1 MPFLPP
7 NQQRQSNEDS
17 GHLSEETELI
27 GTAEVTDA
35 DRWAEQQTV
44 LLYMID
50 TWLYLMREVTSNQST
65 LLRQGGNKSG
75 EKTW

>member
-7 NQQRQSNEDS
+7 NKQRQSNEDS

-50 TWLYLMREVTSNQST
+50 T
-65 LLRQGGNKSG
+65 
-75 EKTW
+75 